1 MNIFIGSG
9 LLSMPYA
16 LAQCGWLGL
25 PMLAIVTGVFCLS
38 GKLIIR
44 AFASLPSGV
53 PHAYPELGA
62 HHACP
67 QWFWQHLRW
76 WLAIPH

>member
-1 MNIFIGSG
+1 
-9 LLSMPYA
+9 MPYA

-25 PMLAIVTGVFCLS
+25 PILALVTGIFCLS

-53 PHAYPELGA
+53 PHAYPELGE
-62 HHACP
+62 
-67 QWFWQHLRW
+67 QHG
-76 WLAIPH
+76 P

>member
-1 MNIFIGSG
+1 
-9 LLSMPYA
+9 MPYA

-25 PMLAIVTGVFCLS
+25 PVLALVTGIFCLS

-53 PHAYPELGA
+53 PHAYPELGEL
-62 HHACP
+62 HGPTCSLKDCLLP
-67 QWFWQHLRW
+67 NL
-76 WLAIPH
+76 LS